1 MSTQTPGG
9 LGPPNVYRR
18 FFNSAGEVLLKREP
32 TGSLGVRGYPGG
44 VFASFCRYELKL
56 GQKEVA
62 AHSMF
67 FLEGL
72 RSLCADNPPYPSF
85 SGLACRPP
93 SFFTRRKKAKTCQ
106 GGAPWNPRVA
116 CRLSFQE
123 SRREGGHLS
132 SPLYRK
138 GLRPRVWGAIL
149 FQSRAQP
156 VPGGLGPPY
165 CMGVGSGKNGNAG
178 FPE

>member
-32 TGSLGVRGYPGG
+32 TGSLGIRGYPGG

-56 GQKEVA
+56 GQKDVA

-85 SGLACRPP
+85 SGLACGPP

-106 GGAPWNPRVA
+106 GGNPLEPRVILIFRA
-116 CRLSFQE
+116 IV
-123 SRREGGHLS
+123 GHHNNGEADTRTG
-132 SPLYRK
+132 PYHK
-138 GLRPRVWGAIL
+138 
-149 FQSRAQP
+149 
-156 VPGGLGPPY
+156 VPQ
-165 CMGVGSGKNGNAG
+165 G
-178 FPE
+178 FEPS